1 MPNYPECFL
10 SDFSFLILSD
20 MGNKSSNYYWINFD
34 YWNNQWNSYWNS
46 YNNQTNKQDVDPN
59 KEIKTHFSVLKI
71 PYTKD
76 IKIIKQQYRKLC
88 FKYHP
93 DCGGDK
99 EQFIKIQESY
109 EYIIN
114 HI

>member
-1 MPNYPECFL
+1 ML
-10 SDFSFLILSD
+10 SCCLFIC
-20 MGNKSSNYYWINFD
+20 KKTIK
-34 YWNNQWNSYWNS
+34 QA
-46 YNNQTNKQDVDPN
+46 NKQYVDPN
-59 KEIKTHFSVLKI
+59 REIKIHFSVLKI